1 MKLKNANTVR
11 AKYLKMFFD
20 FLKEQSE
27 DVGIIASNSLNFP
40 IVEDSEEGWVELVV
54 KVPKEDEGYEKRQEY
69 EIKETTKAE
78 KKKEQAKAKAKKI
91 ERDKKLREQKKKEK
105 ENA

>member
-20 FLKEQSE
+20 FLKEQGE

-40 IVEDSEEGWVELVV
+40 IVEDGEEGWAELVI

-69 EIKETTKAE
+69 EIKEKNKAE
-78 KKKEQAKAKAKKI
+78 KKKEQAEKKKKKI
-91 ERDKKLREQKKKEK
+91 ERDRKAREEKKKEK
-105 ENA
+105 EK